1 MALGVDMTDQIK
13 AAWSQVTP
21 QKWSNAI
28 SAARS
33 TPSSI
38 KSFQDSNFIG
48 FTGVSAGENLKQFSF
63 GDLGTKFIDKDEAQM
78 IGAVS
83 DRGQSVIKS
92 DFGKQVFNEFKTVIA
107 QNQVELGDKLLEAK
121 DERDRIEGSTAGA
134 FAGITEFIQDVQSQ
148 LGAVDKRLSEQ
159 VTQIGKDTT
168 QLGKSNGDGAAFWDS
183 LASSLG
189 IGLPVLAIGG
199 IAALLLLRR

>member
-1 MALGVDMTDQIK
+1 MSYDLNANFRKALGE
-13 AAWSQVTP
+13 
-21 QKWSNAI
+21 SNFSRI
-28 SAARS
+28 YKSPTITTGGQTS
-33 TPSSI
+33 TI

-63 GDLGTKFIDKDEAQM
+63 GDLGTKFIDKDEAQN

-121 DERDRIEGSTAGA
+121 DERDRIEGSTTGA

-148 LGAVDKRLSEQ
+148 IVAVDKRLSEQ

-168 QLGKSNGDGAAFWDS
+168 QLGKSNGDGGAFLDN
-183 LASSLG
+183 LTTGLG
-189 IGLPVLAIGG
+189 ISLPVLAVGG

>member
-1 MALGVDMTDQIK
+1 MSYDLNANFRK
-13 AAWSQVTP
+13 AIGE
-21 QKWSNAI
+21 SNFSRIYKSPTITTGGQTAPI
-28 SAARS
+28 R
-33 TPSSI
+33 
-38 KSFQDSNFIG
+38 SFQDSNFIG

-63 GDLGTKFIDKDEAQM
+63 GDLGTKFIDKDEAQQL
-78 IGAVS
+78 GAVS

-107 QNQVELGDKLLEAK
+107 QNQVELGKSQVEQSEALA
-121 DERDRIEGSTAGA
+121 EQAATTTAG
-134 FAGITEFIQDVQSQ
+134 FAGLSQFVQDVQSQ

-168 QLGKSNGDGAAFWDS
+168 ELGKSNGDGGAFWDN
-183 LASSLG
+183 LASALG
-189 IGLPVLAIGG
+189 VGVPVLAIGG

>member
-1 MALGVDMTDQIK
+1 MSYDLNANFRKALGE
-13 AAWSQVTP
+13 
-21 QKWSNAI
+21 SNFSRIYKSPTITTGGA
-28 SAARS
+28 
-33 TPSSI
+33 TTGI

-78 IGAVS
+78 LGAVS

-107 QNQVELGDKLLEAK
+107 QNQVELGKSQVAQSEALA
-121 DERDRIEGSTAGA
+121 EQAATTAGA

-168 QLGKSNGDGAAFWDS
+168 QLGKSNGDGGAFWDS

>member
-1 MALGVDMTDQIK
+1 MSYDLNANFRKALGE
-13 AAWSQVTP
+13 
-21 QKWSNAI
+21 SNFSRIYKSPTITTGGA
-28 SAARS
+28 
-33 TPSSI
+33 TTGI

-63 GDLGTKFIDKDEAQM
+63 GDLGTKFINKDEAQM

-107 QNQVELGDKLLEAK
+107 QNQVELGDKLVEAK
-121 DERDRIEGSTAGA
+121 KDRERIEGSTTGA

-148 LGAVDKRLSEQ
+148 IVAVDKRLSEQ

-168 QLGKSNGDGAAFWDS
+168 QLGKSNGDGGAFLDN
-183 LASSLG
+183 LTTGLG
-189 IGLPVLAIGG
+189 ISLPVLAVGG

>member
-1 MALGVDMTDQIK
+1 MSYDLNANFRKALGE
-13 AAWSQVTP
+13 
-21 QKWSNAI
+21 SNFSRI
-28 SAARS
+28 YKSPTITTGGQTS
-33 TPSSI
+33 TI

-63 GDLGTKFIDKDEAQM
+63 GDLGTKFIDKDEAQN

-121 DERDRIEGSTAGA
+121 DERDRIEGSTTGA

-168 QLGKSNGDGAAFWDS
+168 ELGKSNGDGGAFLDN
-183 LASSLG
+183 LTTGLG
-189 IGLPVLAIGG
+189 ISLPVLAVGG

>member
-1 MALGVDMTDQIK
+1 MSYDLNANFRKALGE
-13 AAWSQVTP
+13 
-21 QKWSNAI
+21 SNFSRIYKSPTITTGGA
-28 SAARS
+28 
-33 TPSSI
+33 TTGI

-63 GDLGTKFIDKDEAQM
+63 GDLGTKFIDKDEAQN

-92 DFGKQVFNEFKTVIA
+92 DFGKQVFNEFKTVIS

-121 DERDRIEGSTAGA
+121 DERDRIEGSTTGA

-148 LGAVDKRLSEQ
+148 IVAVDKRLSEQ

-168 QLGKSNGDGAAFWDS
+168 QLGKSNGDGGAFLDN
-183 LASSLG
+183 LTTGLG
-189 IGLPVLAIGG
+189 ISLPVLAVGG